1 MGTKI
6 VKVRIGSTVF
16 EKTVEVPDA
25 KPAPKPAAPPEPVV
39 TPEPEKTLLEKAVET
54 VEEVVKPKRRGRP
67 KKKTD
72 STD

>member
-6 VKVRIGSTVF
+6 VKVRIGSTVY

-25 KPAPKPAAPPEPVV
+25 KPASAPSPEIKAPD
-39 TPEPEKTLLEKAVET
+39 PDKTLLEKAAEA

-72 STD
+72 AES